1 MIYEL
6 HFKPITDSPDRLN
19 ILWFCGVLLD
29 LLTNLLDM
37 YRNSSDITDG
47 FHIPDLTEELFFGK
61 NMIGILGQERQK
73 IKLLGGEVSLLTVH
87 PEPPGGLVDLDPPD
101 LNDVVFLR
109 IASYQPVIPGHMG
122 FHPGYQ
128 FTGAEGLRHI
138 IIGAKPKAPDLVYVV
153 FLR

>member
-1 MIYEL
+1 MAYIQEISD
-6 HFKPITDSPDRLN
+6 FKAVTDSPDRLN

-29 LLTNLLDM
+29 LLPDLLDM

-47 FHIPDLTEELFFGK
+47 FHVPDLTEELFFGK

-87 PEPPGGLVDLDPPD
+87 PDPPGGLVDLDPSD

-122 FHPGYQ
+122 FHRA
-128 FTGAEGLRHI
+128 TSSLGLKGFVI
-138 IIGAKPKAPDLVYVV
+138 
-153 FLR
+153 